1 VHIKRLNLI
10 GIYSLFIVITGIVPI
25 LETQMNHIKLVLT
38 LSCQDRHGIV
48 AAVTTFLALHNYN
61 ISESSQYEDSLEKRF
76 FMRTEISPVD
86 SSAMPLAELKQAF
99 SKIAILDEMDWELKD
114 LSIKPKVVLAV
125 SQWGHCLNALLHKW
139 KEGTLPVDIVAVVSN
154 HNDMRDLV
162 QWYNVPY
169 HYLPV
174 TKETKVLQEAQIMAV
189 IDDTNAELLVLA
201 RYMQILSND
210 LCCKLSGRAINIH
223 HSFLPGFKGAKP
235 YHQAYD
241 RGVKLIGA
249 TAHFVTAD
257 LDEGPIIEQEVER
270 VSHTNSPEEM
280 VEIGHDIESM
290 VLYRA
295 VRWHAEGRVL
305 LNGKRTV
312 VFRR

>member
-1 VHIKRLNLI
+1 MTQRLA
-10 GIYSLFIVITGIVPI
+10 
-25 LETQMNHIKLVLT
+25 LT
-38 LSCQDRHGIV
+38 LSCPDRHGIV
-48 AAVTTFLALHNYN
+48 AEVTTFLAKHNYN
-61 ISESSQYEDSLEKRF
+61 IEESSQFEDRQERRF
-76 FMRTEISPVD
+76 FMRTELVAANNQATNVD
-86 SSAMPLAELKQAF
+86 HLRDQFATLTQKDKMTWQ
-99 SKIAILDEMDWELKD
+99 LKD
-114 LSIKPKVVLAV
+114 LGEKPRIVIAV
-125 SQWGHCLNALLHKW
+125 SRWGHCLNTLLHKW
-139 KEGTLPVDIVAVVSN
+139 KEGSLPVDIVAVVSN

-162 QWYNVPY
+162 EWYNVPY

-174 TKETKVLQEAQIMAV
+174 SRETKAQQESNILKV
-189 IDDTNAELLVLA
+189 INDTRADLLVLA
-201 RYMQILSND
+201 RYMQILSDD
-210 LCCKLSGRAINIH
+210 LCRQLKGRAINIH

-270 VSHTNSPEEM
+270 VAHTNTPDEL
-280 VEIGHDIESM
+280 VEIGHDIEAV

-295 VRWHAEGRVL
+295 VRWYAEQRVL
-305 LNGKRTV
+305 LNGHRTV